1 MEYGIKFGT
10 LWETEQNSEHYGK
23 WNLLQ
28 FQFFRTFLSFPYHHF
43 YVTTVLSSMS
53 NRRQQ
58 NQWQLSLSFFPS
70 LAKHRISNLAE
81 QKIFYIDFQFFS
93 LFVTSKVNISST
105 RSLIFSNFQ
114 GERSEEEK
122 SVHVDCENIW
132 RKAISV
138 SVYTQKK

>member
-1 MEYGIKFGT
+1 MGNGTKFGT
-10 LWETEQNSEHYGK
+10 LWKMELTSISIFSYFP
-23 WNLLQ
+23 L
-28 FQFFRTFLSFPYHHF
+28 FSVPSFLCNYRS
-43 YVTTVLSSMS
+43 VINVKSTTTKSVAAFS
-53 NRRQQ
+53 
-58 NQWQLSLSFFPS
+58 LSLFPS
-70 LAKHRISNLAE
+70 PAKHRISNLAE